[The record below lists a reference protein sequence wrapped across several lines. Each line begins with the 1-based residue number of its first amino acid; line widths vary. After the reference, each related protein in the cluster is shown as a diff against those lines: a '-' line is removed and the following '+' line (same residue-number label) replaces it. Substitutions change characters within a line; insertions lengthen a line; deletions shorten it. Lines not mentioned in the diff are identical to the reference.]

1 MTLPVSGPV
10 PGILADPLPSLLS
23 YRPGRS
29 TPCPA
34 CGERQW
40 LVGRI
45 VAQCA
50 CCDAALPIDLGYRG
64 WSVARPGRPA
74 PTPAA

>member
-1 MTLPVSGPV
+1 M
-10 PGILADPLPSLLS
+10 PLPASDSIKEAYPALLS
-23 YRPGRS
+23 YRPGRAMA
-29 TPCPA
+29 CPS

-50 CCDAALPIDLGYRG
+50 CCDIALPIDPACRG
-64 WSVARPGRPA
+64 WSRTADPSPRIQPFPIA
-74 PTPAA
+74 